1 MTSRTQSPS
10 PQLVAPQF
18 EAGATVR
25 TPAGNFATVIEV
37 YLMLEGNEFGHQEVL
52 VQYQD
57 GERARFRA
65 SILRGLP

>member
-1 MTSRTQSPS
+1 M
-10 PQLVAPQF
+10 
-18 EAGATVR
+18 R

-37 YLMLEGNEFGHQEVL
+37 YLMLDGNEFCHQEVL